1 MGNNMLDRT
10 KKILVISCF
19 IFNLISFACISLINR
34 YAYGTGGF
42 VTIASLSIP
51 VSTVSG
57 TIQSIAL
64 SLCVLAVCFK
74 QKLALVLSY
83 VYFSISIISML
94 VQVIFVHNTGVIPG
108 IFNLCVSLATVTI
121 IAYQFISIE
130 KERITDVVTKLPN
143 RIGAN
148 DIIARHIE
156 RNENF
161 SVLMVQITNYKR
173 LNDDI
178 GNKYGDMI
186 LVEVSRR
193 LQQTV
198 GDRGFVCKFDGAEF
212 CVVVNNKGV
221 DTTARRIVSSLSKKV
236 ELTSNEIST
245 NYYLDA
251 RVGIS
256 EFPKDSKDVTEL
268 IKCANIALF
277 HASADNNTKYKFFN
291 VDMQTEIR
299 DYVDCIR
306 KVQIALENDYFTLV
320 YQPQFTS
327 EDKTLRGFETLIR
340 MNLPDGDNV
349 PPGKF
354 IEIAER
360 SDLIVQ
366 IDKFVVR
373 RALSEFA
380 SVLKKKRA
388 DFILSVNVSAKSMAE
403 PSFAEDIR
411 SLITKLGFPASN
423 LEIEITEYSLSSSDD
438 YTVHNIDALRSLGVK
453 FALDDFGTG
462 YTSLSKLMTLKVDLL
477 KIDKSLID
485 NINETEEHRA
495 LVDSVIY
502 MGHLMKCEVIAEGV
516 EEEAQL
522 TAIQECNCDLVQGY
536 IWGRPVPF
544 EDAINIVMAETA

>member
-1 MGNNMLDRT
+1 MLDRT
-10 KKILVISCF
+10 KKILVVSCF
-19 IFNLISFACISLINR
+19 IFNLISFVCISLINR

-42 VTIASLSIP
+42 VTIGSLSIP

-64 SLCVLAVCFK
+64 SMCVLAVCFK

-94 VQVIFVHNTGVIPG
+94 IQVLVAGNTGVIPG
-108 IFNLCVSLATVTI
+108 IFNLCVSLVTITI
-121 IAYQFISIE
+121 IATQFISID
-130 KERITDVVTKLPN
+130 KDRVTDVITKLPN

-148 DIIARHIE
+148 DIISKHME
-156 RNENF
+156 KNESF

-178 GNKYGDMI
+178 GNKYGDM
-186 LVEVSRR
+186 LLLEVSKRIKE
-193 LQQTV
+193 TV

-212 CVVVNNKGV
+212 CVIIDKKGV
-221 DTTARRIVSSLSKKV
+221 DTIAKRIISSLSKKV
-236 ELTSNEIST
+236 ELTT
-245 NYYLDA
+245 NDVTTKYYLDA
-251 RVGIS
+251 RIGIS
-256 EFPKDSKDVTEL
+256 EFPKDSKDTAEL
-268 IKCANIALF
+268 IKYANIAMF
-277 HASADNNTKYKFFN
+277 HASADNNNKYKFFN

-299 DYVDCIR
+299 EYIDCIR
-306 KVQIALENDYFTLV
+306 KVQIALENDYFSLV

-327 EDKTLRGFETLIR
+327 ESKSLRGFETLIR
-340 MNLPDGDNV
+340 MNLPEGDNV
-349 PPGKF
+349 SPGKF

-373 RALSEFA
+373 RALTEFA
-380 SVLKKKRA
+380 PVLKKKNA
-388 DFILSVNVSAKSMAE
+388 DFILSVNVSAKTMAE

-423 LEIEITEYSLSSSDD
+423 LEIEITEYSLSSSGD
-438 YTVHNIDALRSLGVK
+438 YTEKNIDTLRNLGVK

-485 NINETEEHRA
+485 NITETEENRA

-502 MGHLMKCEVIAEGV
+502 MGHLMNCEVIAEGV
-516 EEEAQL
+516 EEESQL
-522 TAIQECNCDLVQGY
+522 TAIKECKCDLVQGY

-544 EDAINIVMAETA
+544 EDAISIFMAESA